1 MKIGMNMHLW
11 SNEITVED
19 FKSIEQIK
27 EIGYDGIE
35 IFLAEPEKTDLKNLN
50 GFLKDNEM
58 ECLGCL
64 GVGPDANPASPDVK
78 VRQAGLETIKRAIDA
93 LHEVNGVNLCGP
105 FHSAFATFT
114 RNAPQE
120 EEYKRSAEV
129 LREAA
134 EYAQQAQIT
143 LTPEA
148 LNRFE
153 CYLVNTMS
161 QLKHLVQLVDHPALG
176 GMYDPHYANIEEKS
190 QKQAILDIEPVLTYV
205 HISENDRGT
214 PGSGHIQWDE
224 IFSTLKSINYE
235 GWMTIE
241 AFSRANENFA
251 NAINVWRDYNPR
263 EEITKDGYAFVQKML
278 GKHYT

>member
-19 FKSIEQIK
+19 FKSIE
-27 EIGYDGIE
+27 
-35 IFLAEPEKTDLKNLN
+35 
-50 GFLKDNEM
+50 KDNEM

-176 GMYDPHYANIEEKS
+176 GMYDPHHANIEEKS

-224 IFSTLKSINYE
+224 IFSTLKS
-235 GWMTIE
+235 MTIIRVKR
-241 AFSRANENFA
+241 S
-251 NAINVWRDYNPR
+251 
-263 EEITKDGYAFVQKML
+263 QKMVML
-278 GKHYT
+278 LFRKC

>member
-1 MKIGMNMHLW
+1 MNMHLW
-11 SNEITVED
+11 SNEITTED
-19 FKSIEQIK
+19 FKDIQMIK

-35 IFLAEPEKTDLKNLN
+35 IFLAEPEKTDLKSL
-50 GFLKDNEM
+50 GTFLKDSEL

-64 GVGPDANPASPDVK
+64 GVGPGENPASPDVK
-78 VRQAGLETIKRAIDA
+78 IRQAGLEKIKRAIDA
-93 LHEVNGVNLCGP
+93 LHSVNGVNLCGP
-105 FHSAFATFT
+105 YHSAFATFT

-129 LREAA
+129 LRDAA
-134 EYAQQAQIT
+134 EYAAQANIT

-161 QLKHLVQLVDHPALG
+161 QLKHLVQLVDHPSLG
-176 GMYDPHYANIEEKS
+176 GMYDPHHANIEEKS

-214 PGSGHIQWDE
+214 PGSGHVQWDE
-224 IFSTLKSINYE
+224 VFSTLRSINYE

-241 AFSRANENFA
+241 AFSRANEDFA
-251 NAINVWRDYNPR
+251 NAINVWREYNPR
-263 EEITKDGYAFVQKML
+263 EEITREGFSFVKQML
-278 GKHYT
+278 AKHYS

>member
-1 MKIGMNMHLW
+1 MNMHLW
-11 SNEITVED
+11 SNEITEND
-19 FKSIEQIK
+19 FKDIETLK

-35 IFLAEPEKTDLKNLN
+35 IFLAEPEKTDLKAL
-50 GFLKDNEM
+50 GPFLKDTGL

-64 GVGPDANPASPDVK
+64 GVGPDANPASPDASI
-78 VRQAGLETIKRAIDA
+78 RQAGLETIKRAIDA
-93 LHEVNGVNLCGP
+93 LQSVDGINLCGP
-105 FHSAFATFT
+105 YHSAFATFT

-120 EEYKRSAEV
+120 DEYKRSADV

-134 EYAQQAQIT
+134 EYAAQANIT

-153 CYLVNTMS
+153 CYLANTMN
-161 QLKHLVQLVDHPALG
+161 QLKHLVQLVDHPSLR
-176 GMYDPHYANIEEKS
+176 GMYDPHHANIEEKS

-214 PGSGHIQWDE
+214 PGSGHVQWDE
-224 IFSTLKSINYE
+224 VFSTLKSVNYD

-241 AFSRANENFA
+241 AFSRANEDFA
-251 NAINVWRDYNPR
+251 NAINVWREYNPR

-278 GKHYT
+278 AKHY

>member
-1 MKIGMNMHLW
+1 MHLW
-11 SNEITVED
+11 SNEITEND
-19 FKSIEQIK
+19 FKDIETLK

-35 IFLAEPEKTDLKNLN
+35 IFLAEPEKTDLKAL
-50 GFLKDNEM
+50 GPFLKDTGL

-64 GVGPDANPASPDVK
+64 GVGPDANPASPDASI
-78 VRQAGLETIKRAIDA
+78 RQAGLETIKRAIDA
-93 LHEVNGVNLCGP
+93 LQSVDGINLCGP
-105 FHSAFATFT
+105 YHSAFATFT

-120 EEYKRSAEV
+120 DEYKRSADV

-134 EYAQQAQIT
+134 EYAAQANIT

-153 CYLVNTMS
+153 CYLANTMN
-161 QLKHLVQLVDHPALG
+161 QLKHLVQLVDHPSLR
-176 GMYDPHYANIEEKS
+176 GMYDPHHANIEEKS

-214 PGSGHIQWDE
+214 PGSGHVQWDE
-224 IFSTLKSINYE
+224 VFSTLKSVNYD

-241 AFSRANENFA
+241 AFSRANEDFA
-251 NAINVWRDYNPR
+251 NAINVWREYNPR

-278 GKHYT
+278 AKHY

>member
-1 MKIGMNMHLW
+1 M
-11 SNEITVED
+11 
-19 FKSIEQIK
+19 
-27 EIGYDGIE
+27 
-35 IFLAEPEKTDLKNLN
+35 
-50 GFLKDNEM
+50 
-58 ECLGCL
+58 
-64 GVGPDANPASPDVK
+64 K

-176 GMYDPHYANIEEKS
+176 GMYDPHHANIEEKS

-278 GKHYT
+278 GKHYA

>member
-1 MKIGMNMHLW
+1 MNMHLW
-11 SNEITVED
+11 SNEITAED
-19 FKSIEQIK
+19 FKDIEKLK

-35 IFLAEPEKTDLKNLN
+35 IFLAEPEKTDLEGLGK
-50 GFLKDNEM
+50 FLKSIDM

-64 GVGPDANPASPDVK
+64 GLGPDANPASEEAS
-78 VRQAGLETIKRAIDA
+78 VRQAGLDTIKRAIDA
-93 LHEVNGVNLCGP
+93 LHSVNGINLCGP
-105 FHSAFATFT
+105 YHSAFATFS

-120 EEYKRSAEV
+120 DEYKRSADV
-129 LREAA
+129 LRDAA
-134 EYAQQAQIT
+134 EYAATANIT

-161 QLKHLVQLVDHPALG
+161 QLKKLVQLVDHPSLG
-176 GMYDPHYANIEEKS
+176 GMYDPHHANIEEKS

-214 PGSGHIQWDE
+214 PGSGQVPWDE
-224 IFSTLKSINYE
+224 VFSTLKSINYD

-241 AFSRANENFA
+241 AFSRANEDFA
-251 NAINVWRDYNPR
+251 NAINVWREFNPR
-263 EEITKDGYAFVQKML
+263 EEITSVGYAFVKKML
-278 GKHYT
+278 AAHY

>member
-11 SNEITVED
+11 SNEITADD
-19 FKSIEQIK
+19 FKDIQMLK

-35 IFLAEPEKTDLKNLN
+35 IFLAEPEKSNLKEL
-50 GFLKDNEM
+50 GPFLESIDMK
-58 ECLGCL
+58 CLGAL
-64 GVGPDANPASPDVK
+64 GLGPDNNPASPDAS

-93 LHEVNGVNLCGP
+93 LHSVNGVNLCGP
-105 FHSAFATFT
+105 YHSAFATFT

-120 EEYKRSAEV
+120 SEYLHSADV

-134 EYAQQAQIT
+134 EYGAQANIS

-153 CYLVNTMS
+153 CYLVNTMA
-161 QLKHLVQLVDHPALG
+161 QLKHLVQLVNHPNLG
-176 GMYDPHYANIEEKS
+176 GMYDPHHANIEEKS

-214 PGSGHIQWDE
+214 PGTGQVHWDE
-224 IFSTLKSINYE
+224 VFSTLKSINYD
-235 GWMTIE
+235 GWMSIE
-241 AFSRANENFA
+241 AFSRSNEDFA
-251 NAINVWRDYNPR
+251 NAINVWREFNPR
-263 EEITKDGYAFVQKML
+263 EEITREGFTFVKNML
-278 GKHYT
+278 AKHF

>member
-1 MKIGMNMHLW
+1 MHLW
-11 SNEITVED
+11 SNEITTED
-19 FKSIEQIK
+19 FKDIEQIK

-35 IFLAEPEKTDLKNLN
+35 IFLAEPEKTDLKGL
-50 GFLKDNEM
+50 GKFLKDNEL

-64 GVGPDANPASPDVK
+64 GVGPDANPASPDAK
-78 VRQAGLETIKRAIDA
+78 VRQAGLEAIKRAIDA
-93 LHEVNGVNLCGP
+93 LYSVDGVNLCGP
-105 FHSAFATFT
+105 YHSAFATFT

-134 EYAQQAQIT
+134 EYAAQANVT

-161 QLKHLVQLVDHPALG
+161 QLKYLVQLVDHPSLG
-176 GMYDPHYANIEEKS
+176 GMYDPHHANIEEKS

-214 PGSGHIQWDE
+214 PGSGHVQWDE
-224 IFSTLKSINYE
+224 VFATLKSVNYE

-241 AFSRANENFA
+241 AFSRANEDFA
-251 NAINVWRDYNPR
+251 NAINVWREFNPR
-263 EEITKDGYAFVQKML
+263 EEITRDGYAFVQKML
-278 GKHYT
+278 AKHY